1 MTARRRN
8 PPRRAIV
15 ACEDHDHFHE
25 MEKSMSSI
33 PNSAMPHA
41 TEASLEPQ
49 TQSEE
54 GSGTTLKERAG
65 KLASSAADLA
75 RDNPKTAIA
84 AGAALFAGAVAAA
97 AIPAVRARKS
107 GSSGSGGSKSGG
119 SSKKKG

>member
-1 MTARRRN
+1 
-8 PPRRAIV
+8 
-15 ACEDHDHFHE
+15 
-25 MEKSMSSI
+25 MSSI

-41 TEASLEPQ
+41 TESAIQPDVP
-49 TQSEE
+49 E
-54 GSGTTLKERAG
+54 GEGGATLKERAG

-107 GSSGSGGSKSGG
+107 GSRSSKSGG
-119 SSKKKG
+119 SSSGGSSRSKKS

>member
-1 MTARRRN
+1 
-8 PPRRAIV
+8 
-15 ACEDHDHFHE
+15 

-41 TEASLEPQ
+41 TENSLEPE
-49 TQSEE
+49 TQAEE
-54 GSGTTLKERAG
+54 ISGITLKERAG

-107 GSSGSGGSKSGG
+107 SSRTSKSGG
-119 SSKKKG
+119 STSGGSRKKRD

>member
-1 MTARRRN
+1 
-8 PPRRAIV
+8 
-15 ACEDHDHFHE
+15 

-41 TEASLEPQ
+41 TESAIQPDVP
-49 TQSEE
+49 E
-54 GSGTTLKERAG
+54 GEGGTTLMDRAS

-107 GSSGSGGSKSGG
+107 STRTAKSTASTSGGSR
-119 SSKKKG
+119 KKKG